1 MSHPAPH
8 QHHGPASHAHSSP
21 HDHASHDATV
31 LGVNIELFFAL
42 AAGGLLIAGW
52 ALGHFALVSHGITV
66 ALFVMSGL
74 LGGWFAMGEVIQQ
87 LRQGKLDIDLLM
99 IVAALGAASLGK
111 WAEGALLLFLFSLG
125 HALEHHAL
133 GRARRAIE
141 ALAELAPTSAH
152 VRRDDAV
159 IEVPVAELAVGD
171 VVVVRPNERLAADG
185 YVVAGESAVD
195 QAPVTGESIPVDKR
209 PVPDLAHANQAVT
222 LDPAHR
228 VFTGTLN
235 GNGALDVYVTRLS
248 SENTLAK
255 VVQLVAQAED
265 QKSPTQ
271 LFADRFQRVFV
282 PAVLGFV
289 LFLLFAPLVLNES
302 FGESFYRAMAVLV
315 ASSPCALAISTPAA
329 VLSGV
334 ARAGRSGVLI
344 KGGAPLEHLG
354 NLTAIAFDKTGTLTH
369 GNPKLTDIRPAHGV
383 QDTELLRITAAVEA
397 LSEHPLARAVN
408 RDARK
413 QLGENVAIPSAENL
427 KSLTGQGLTATV
439 EGKQVHVGNAD
450 LFGDNQGDTQSKTQG
465 PFLPDA
471 LRHDIDQL
479 EASGRTTMIVRHGER
494 YLGVLGLMDTPRQQA
509 AHVIEKLKKLGITQ
523 TLMLSG
529 DNPRAAQAVAQA
541 VGIDQAMGSL
551 MPEDK
556 VAAIAQLREQ
566 HARVAMV
573 GDGVNDAPAMARAT
587 VGIAMG
593 AAGSDVALETADV
606 ALMADDLEKLPFAVG
621 LSRASARII
630 RQNLWISLGMIAFL
644 VPATL
649 LGLPIGPAVVLHE
662 GSTLVVVFNALR
674 LLAYP
679 GD

>member
-439 EGKQVHVGNAD
+439 EGKQVHVGNAN